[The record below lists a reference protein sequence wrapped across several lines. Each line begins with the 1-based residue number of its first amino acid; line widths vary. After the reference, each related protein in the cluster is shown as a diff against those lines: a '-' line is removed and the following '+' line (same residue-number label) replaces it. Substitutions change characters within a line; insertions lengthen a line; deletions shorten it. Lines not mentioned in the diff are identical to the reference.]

1 MSVVTAG
8 CEPEQTDRAEGS
20 GERRKVAH
28 TPPSGGISNSWGN
41 SLLVRLSKR
50 TVSLAGRPRAGY
62 GRTTK
67 DRCGIVQR

>member
-1 MSVVTAG
+1 MSVVTVG

-28 TPPSGGISNSWGN
+28 TPPSGGVSNSWGN
-41 SLLVRLSKR
+41 SLLVEEACIGAPQGALVRASC
-50 TVSLAGRPRAGY
+50 AG
-62 GRTTK
+62 TTK